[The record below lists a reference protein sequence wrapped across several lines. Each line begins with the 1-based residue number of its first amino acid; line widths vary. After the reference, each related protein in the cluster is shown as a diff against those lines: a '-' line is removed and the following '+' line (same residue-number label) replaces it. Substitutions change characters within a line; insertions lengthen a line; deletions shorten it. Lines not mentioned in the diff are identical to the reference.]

1 MMPSN
6 GISPLTGLRVVDAS
20 RVLAGP
26 LCGQMLADMGADVIK
41 IESLSGDENRKWGPF
56 NPDQES
62 CNYLSVNRGKHGVAL
77 NLKDDRAR
85 DILYGLIAEADIFI
99 SSFLPKT
106 AAALGVSDD
115 FLKEKFPNL
124 IIVSISA
131 FGHKGEFANS
141 PGYDTLAQAF
151 SGIMSITGEAN
162 GMSVRSGV
170 SFVDLTTGVYAY
182 AGALT
187 ALEHRRKTGAGTVVR
202 VSLMETA
209 ISMLGY
215 HAVGWLE
222 AGVLPFKQGS
232 GLWHLVPYQAF
243 KCSDGEILT
252 GALNDHTW
260 LKLCEALSL
269 DDFRAQEAFRTN
281 EGRVENRDL
290 IVDRLQ
296 GLFET
301 ETVTYWVDVLEKHD
315 VPVAVVNTI
324 DKSLA
329 HPQVIDNG
337 MILELNKKSGRKVR
351 LLKSAFS
358 LDDARCR
365 SEIAPPALGEH
376 SAAIL
381 QDKLGYSE
389 EHIAFLKKEGVF
401 K

>member
-1 MMPSN
+1 MTSRN
-6 GISPLTGLRVVDAS
+6 GISPLTGLQVIDAS

-26 LCGQMLADMGADVIK
+26 LCGQMLADMGAEVIK
-41 IESLSGDENRKWGPF
+41 VESLSGDENRKWGPF
-56 NPDQES
+56 NSDQES
-62 CNYLSVNRGKHGVAL
+62 CNYLSVNRGKRGIAL

-85 DILYGLIAEADIFI
+85 DILYDLVAEADVFI
-99 SSFLPKT
+99 SSFLPRT
-106 AAALGVSDD
+106 AEALGVSDEL
-115 FLKEKFPNL
+115 LKEKFPNL

-131 FGHKGEFANS
+131 FGNKGELANS

-151 SGIMSITGEAN
+151 SGIMSITGEAD
-162 GMSVRSGV
+162 GIGVRSGV

-182 AGALT
+182 AGTLT
-187 ALEHRRKTGAGTVVR
+187 ALEHRRKTGTGTVVR

-232 GLWHLVPYQAF
+232 GIWHLVPYQAF

-260 LKLCEALSL
+260 LKLCDALSL
-269 DDFRAQEAFRTN
+269 NDLRDNEAFRTN

-290 IVDRLQ
+290 IVGRLQ
-296 GLFET
+296 GSFEH
-301 ETVTYWVDVLEKHD
+301 ETVAYWVHTLEKHS
-315 VPVAVVNTI
+315 VPVTVVNTI
-324 DKSLA
+324 DKSLS
-329 HPQVIDNG
+329 HPQVLDND
-337 MILELNKKSGRKVR
+337 MILEISKAGGTKVR
-351 LLKSAFS
+351 LLKTAFS
-358 LDDARCR
+358 LDGTHCR

-381 QDKLGYSE
+381 QDGLGYSE
-389 EHIAFLKKEGVF
+389 EQIASLMHEGVF